1 MSDSVWPH
9 RWQLTR
15 LPHPWDSPGKN
26 IGVGCHFLLQC
37 MKVKS
42 ESEVAQ
48 SCPTLSIPMDCSLPG
63 SSIHGFSKQEYW
75 SGVPLPSPTVARGDI
90 KWLGNWRLRINSQ
103 ERRNLEGLKPSILAK
118 SEGSYLILS
127 KKKKKKN
134 QKELRK
140 NEQRLIQQA
149 RRTQVHA
156 ESLLVQIVEKV
167 ILTVLYLLHLPTPD
181 SFPISTPTPFTASL
195 PETSPVLELAL
206 FFLLFTKTPS

>member
-26 IGVGCHFLLQC
+26 TGVGCHFLLQC

-127 KKKKKKN
+127 KKKKKN